1 MNINPICREYNAVMT
16 AASKK
21 EYSHE
26 IVQRAKYTLYDLLC
40 VQDANNEGCIMSRPA
55 SFAIGA
61 ASAVGT
67 MALAIAAML
76 LPWSEF
82 AIEGL
87 EAIVPWLPVEVVMF
101 AVFVGVIAVIMAT
114 VTVPVMRLVLKGW
127 MRRKIRR
134 LKRAIAKMP
143 KELVCGWSFMEP
155 DRQRA
160 TG

>member
-16 AASKK
+16 AASKE
-21 EYSHE
+21 EYSRE

-40 VQDANNEGCIMSRPA
+40 VQDANNEGCIMSRPV

-67 MALAIAAML
+67 MVLAIAVML

-87 EAIVPWLPVEVVMF
+87 EAIAPWLPVEVVMF

-114 VTVPVMRLVLKGW
+114 VTVPVMRLALKGW

>member
-1 MNINPICREYNAVMT
+1 MNTICREYNAVM
-16 AASKK
+16 AAVSKK

-26 IVQRAKYTLYDLLC
+26 VVQRAKYTLYDLLC
-40 VQDANNEGCIMSRPA
+40 VQDANNEGCIMPRPA

-67 MALAIAAML
+67 MALAIAVML

-87 EAIVPWLPVEVVMF
+87 EAIAPWLPVEVVMF

-114 VTVPVMRLVLKGW
+114 VTVPVMRLALKGW

>member
-1 MNINPICREYNAVMT
+1 MNTICREYNAVM
-16 AASKK
+16 AAVSKK

-26 IVQRAKYTLYDLLC
+26 VVQRAKYTLYDLLC
-40 VQDANNEGCIMSRPA
+40 VQHANNEGCIMSHPA

-67 MALAIAAML
+67 MALAIAIML

-87 EAIVPWLPVEVVMF
+87 EAIAPWLPVEVVMF

-114 VTVPVMRLVLKGW
+114 VTVPVMRLALKGW